1 MSRHRTVRGTSPV
14 RALVVISF
22 LALAALIPSAAAVS
36 GQDLSDVR
44 MASDPAVS
52 AHHIAFQYDGDLWV
66 ANRDGSAARR
76 LTTHAGIESSPRF
89 SPDGRW
95 LAFTGEYDG
104 NVDVFVVPVAGG
116 APTRLTWHP
125 GPDVVLDWTPDSRA
139 VLFRSPRAV
148 HTNRHTQL
156 FTVSIDGG
164 QPEAIPVPHA
174 AKAAFSPDG
183 RRIAY
188 TPLSDATDQWKHY
201 RGGRTARIWLYDR
214 GDHAV
219 VEVPQPEGR
228 SNDTDPVWLGDRVYF
243 RSDRNGEFNIFA
255 YDIATG
261 RIDQLTSHQDF
272 PVVAVSGGA
281 GALIYEQA
289 GWLHLLDTAAGE
301 SHRLRIALTTDLADT
316 RPRFASGPQYLRN
329 YHLSPSGARAV
340 FEYRGN
346 IVTVPAE
353 HGDIRWL
360 TTSSDAHERSPAW
373 SPDGR
378 AIAWFSDAS
387 GEYEL
392 VVAPQDGRGEALRYR
407 LDGAGFYED
416 PRWSPDGSRISFT
429 DNSWSLYIL
438 ELANGRVRKVASEP
452 VYGPNKTLHH
462 AWSPDSRWLAY
473 TLNTRTY
480 HQQVH
485 LHEVATGRSTVITEG
500 LADVAEPVFD
510 ASGKYLWFLASTD
523 AGPVREWFAQSNQDM
538 RMSGSLYLA
547 VLARGEESPLKGRSD
562 EERPRDPAAANA
574 GAAGGGSGSDA
585 SAGGSARATTGS
597 GAAGAP
603 PPTVTVDFDG
613 LAERIVAVPAG
624 TGRFRALQPG
634 SAGQLYYLRAE
645 DDGGWGLRRF
655 DLEER
660 EEETLLPDAV
670 AYTLSDDRKKLLAR
684 VGPNWLIADAGK
696 VDPAKGRIATGD
708 IRPRVDPRAEWRQ
721 MLREAWRIN
730 RDYFYDPGMHG
741 AEWAAVWARYEPF
754 LDHLTNRDD
763 LARLIRWMLSELA
776 VGHSYSGG
784 GDYGARPDRVPGGL
798 LGAEYDVADGRYRF
812 ARVFGGLNWTPELRS
827 PLTEPGVDV
836 RAGEYLL
843 AVDGVEI
850 RPPENLFRRFE
861 NTAGR
866 QVQITIGPR
875 PDGRGARTVTVV
887 PVESEMALRNRD
899 WVEGNIRKVHAAT
912 GGRVAY
918 VYVPNTAALG
928 HEYFKRYFFPQAH
941 LDAII
946 VDERYNG
953 GGQVADYYID
963 LLRRPYSAHWAT
975 RYGDDIRTPI
985 AAIHGPKVMIID
997 ETAGSGGDLLPWM
1010 FREYGLGKLIGRRTW
1025 GGLVGILGFPVLMDG
1040 GSVTAPNLAFWTEE
1054 EGFGIE
1060 NVGVPP
1066 DIEVE
1071 QWPADVI
1078 AGRDPQLERAI
1089 QQLLTEL
1096 DQNPPAQPVR
1106 PPFPVRVR
1114 R

>member
-1 MSRHRTVRGTSPV
+1 MSRPRSVRGASPY
-14 RALVVISF
+14 RALALIVF
-22 LALAALIPSAAAVS
+22 LVLAATPLAA
-36 GQDLSDVR
+36 QDLTDVR
-44 MASDPAVS
+44 MASDPAIS
-52 AHHIAFQYDGDLWV
+52 AHHVAFQYDGDLWV
-66 ANRDGSAARR
+66 ASRDGSAARR
-76 LTTHAGIESSPRF
+76 LTTHAGIEANPRF
-89 SPDGRW
+89 SPDGRF

-104 NVDVFVVPVAGG
+104 NTDVFVVPVAGG

-125 GPDVVLDWTPDSRA
+125 GADVVLDWTPDGA
-139 VLFRSPRAV
+139 AILFRSARAV

-156 FTVSIDGG
+156 FTVPRDGG
-164 QPEAIPVPHA
+164 QPEAMPVPHA

-188 TPLSDATDQWKHY
+188 TPLGDATDQWKHY

-214 GDHAV
+214 ADHSV
-219 VEVPQPEGR
+219 VEIPQPVGR
-228 SNDTDPVWLGDRVYF
+228 SNDTDPVWMGGQVFF
-243 RSDRNGEFNIFA
+243 RSDRNGEFNLFA
-255 YDIATG
+255 YDVATG
-261 RIDQLTSHQDF
+261 RIDQLTHHDDF
-272 PVVAVSGGA
+272 PVVAVSGGG
-281 GALIYEQA
+281 GAIIYEQA
-289 GWLHLLDTAAGE
+289 GYLHVMDPGAG
-301 SHRLRIALTTDLADT
+301 SADRLRIALTTDLRDT

-329 YHLSPSGARAV
+329 HHVSPSGARAV

-353 HGDIRWL
+353 KGDVRYL
-360 TTSSDAHERSPAW
+360 TTTSDSHERSPAW

-378 AIAWFSDAS
+378 SIAYFSDAS

-392 VVAPQDGRGEALRYR
+392 VVAPQDGRGEARRYR

-416 PRWSPDGSRISFT
+416 PKWSPDGSRISFT

-438 ELANGRVRKVASEP
+438 ELANGRARQVASER

-480 HQQVH
+480 FQQVH
-485 LHEVATGRSTVITEG
+485 LHEVATGRSTVITDG
-500 LADVAEPVFD
+500 LSDVAEPVFD
-510 ASGKYLWFLASTD
+510 AGGEYLYFFASTD
-523 AGPVREWFAQSNQDM
+523 AGPVRQWFAQSGADM
-538 RMSGSLYLA
+538 ELTGTLYLA
-547 VLARGEESPLKGRSD
+547 VLPEGVASPLKSESD
-562 EERPRDPAAANA
+562 EEQPAGEASAAPGRGGGNTASGDPA
-574 GAAGGGSGSDA
+574 
-585 SAGGSARATTGS
+585 
-597 GAAGAP
+597 

-613 LAERIVAVPAG
+613 LAQRIVAIPVG
-624 TGRFRALQPG
+624 TGRFRSLQPG
-634 SAGQLYYLRAE
+634 AAGQLYYLRAQDE
-645 DDGGWGLRRF
+645 GGWGLRRY
-655 DLEER
+655 DLDKR
-660 EEETLLPDAV
+660 EEDTLLPGAV
-670 AYTLSDDRKKLLAR
+670 AYTLSADNKKVLAR
-684 VGPNWLIADAGK
+684 VGQNWLMADAGK
-696 VDPAKGRIATGD
+696 IDPSKGRIATGD
-708 IRPRVDPRAEWRQ
+708 IQLRVDPRAEWAQ

-741 AEWAAVWARYEPF
+741 ADWDAVWAKYEPF
-754 LDHLTNRDD
+754 LPHLTNRDD

-784 GDYGARPDRVPGGL
+784 GDYPNRPDRVPGGL
-798 LGAEYDVADGRYRF
+798 LGADYDVADGRYRF
-812 ARVFGGLNWTPELRS
+812 SKVYGGLNWTPDLRS

-836 RAGEYLL
+836 GAGEFLL

-850 RPPENLFRRFE
+850 RPPENLFSRFE

-866 QVQITIGPR
+866 QVQLTVGPR
-875 PDGRGARTVTVV
+875 ADGRNARTVTVV
-887 PVESEMALRNRD
+887 PIPSEMALRNRD
-899 WVEGNIRKVHAAT
+899 WVEGNIQKVHAAT
-912 GGRVAY
+912 DGRVAY
-918 VYVPNTAALG
+918 VYVPNTAGLG

-946 VDERYNG
+946 IDERYNG

-963 LLRRPYSAHWAT
+963 ILRRPYSAHWAT
-975 RYGDDIRTPI
+975 RYGEDIRTPI
-985 AAIHGPKVMIID
+985 AAIHGPKAMIID

-1010 FREYGLGKLIGRRTW
+1010 FREYELGTLIGRRTW

-1040 GSVTAPNLAFWTEE
+1040 GSVTAPNLAFWTEA
-1054 EGFGIE
+1054 EGFGVE

-1089 QQLLTEL
+1089 REILAEL
-1096 DQNPPAQPVR
+1096 DASPPTHPVR

-1114 R
+1114 P

>member
-1 MSRHRTVRGTSPV
+1 MFLCRSARGSGSRWV
-14 RALVVISF
+14 LVFIAILFSYTP
-22 LALAALIPSAAAVS
+22 LPA
-36 GQDLSDVR
+36 QDLADVR
-44 MASDPAVS
+44 MVSDPAIS
-52 AHHIAFQYDGDLWV
+52 GQHIAFQYDGDLWV

-76 LTTHAGIESSPRF
+76 LTTHAGIESNPRF

-104 NVDVFVVPVAGG
+104 NTDVFVVPVAGG
-116 APTRLTWHP
+116 SPTRLTWHP
-125 GPDVVLDWTPDSRA
+125 GADVVQGWTPDGRA
-139 VLFRSPRAV
+139 VLFRSARSV
-148 HTNRHTQL
+148 HTTRHTQL
-156 FTVSIDGG
+156 FTVAVEGG

-174 AKAAFSPDG
+174 AKATFSPDG

-201 RGGRTARIWLYDR
+201 RGGRHARIWLYDR
-214 GDHAV
+214 SDHAV

-228 SNDTDPVWLGDRVYF
+228 SNDTDPVWLDGHVYF
-243 RSDRNGEFNIFA
+243 RSDRNGEFNIFS
-255 YDIATG
+255 YHVATG
-261 RIDQLTSHQDF
+261 QVEQLTHHEDF

-281 GALIYEQA
+281 GSLIYEQA
-289 GWLHLLDTAAGE
+289 GWLHVLDPATRRGQ
-301 SHRLRIALTTDLADT
+301 RLRIAVTTDLADA
-316 RPRFASGPQYLRN
+316 RPRYVSGPQYLRN
-329 YHLSPSGARAV
+329 YHISPSGARAV

-346 IVTVPAE
+346 IATVPAE
-353 HGDIRWL
+353 HGDVRYL
-360 TTSSDAHERSPAW
+360 TASSHTHERSPAW

-378 AIAWFSDAS
+378 WIAYFSDAS

-392 VVAPQDGRGEALRYR
+392 VVAPQAGRGDVRRYR
-407 LDGAGFYED
+407 IDGAGFYED
-416 PRWSPDGSRISFT
+416 PKWSPDGTRISFT
-429 DNSWSLYIL
+429 DNSWSLYVL
-438 ELANGRVRKVASEP
+438 ELDGGRVSKVASERI
-452 VYGPNKTLHH
+452 YGPNKTLHH

-480 HQQVH
+480 FQQVH

-500 LADVAEPVFD
+500 LSDVAEPVFD
-510 ASGKYLWFLASTD
+510 ASGRYLYFFASTD

-538 RMSGSLYLA
+538 DLSGTLYLA
-547 VLARGEESPLKGRSD
+547 VLARGEESPLKSRSD
-562 EERPRDPAAANA
+562 EERPDGARPDGERPDGEPSAARS
-574 GAAGGGSGSDA
+574 GGNRSG
-585 SAGGSARATTGS
+585 GE
-597 GAAGAP
+597 
-603 PPTVTVDFDG
+603 PTVTVDFDG
-613 LAERIVAVPAG
+613 LAERIVTIPVG
-624 TGRFRALQPG
+624 SGQFRSLQPG
-634 SAGQLYYLRAE
+634 EAGQLYYLRDQDE
-645 DDGGWGLRRF
+645 GGWGLRRF
-655 DLEER
+655 DLDKR
-660 EEETLLPDAV
+660 EEQTLLPGAT
-670 AYTLSDDRKKLLAR
+670 AFALSADNKKLLAR
-684 VGPNWLIADAGK
+684 VGQNWLISDAGR
-696 VDPAKGRIATGD
+696 VDASRGRIATGD
-708 IRPRVDPRAEWRQ
+708 IRLRVDPAAEWRQ

-741 AEWAAVWARYEPF
+741 ADWDGVWARYEPF
-754 LDHLTNRDD
+754 LDHLTNRAD

-776 VGHSYSGG
+776 VGHSYSSG
-784 GDYGARPDRVPGGL
+784 GDYGRRPDRVPGGL
-798 LGAEYDVADGRYRF
+798 LGADYEVADGRYRF
-812 ARVFGGLNWTPELRS
+812 ARVFGGLNWTPALRS

-850 RPPENLFRRFE
+850 RPPENIFSRFE

-866 QVQITIGPR
+866 QVQITVGPR
-875 PDGRGARTVTVV
+875 PDGRDARTVTVV
-887 PVESEMALRNRD
+887 PVASEAALRNRA
-899 WVEGNIRKVHAAT
+899 WVEGNIQKVHAAT
-912 GGRVAY
+912 DGRVAY
-918 VYVPNTAALG
+918 VYVPNTTTLG

-946 VDERYNG
+946 IDERYNG

-975 RYGDDIRTPI
+975 RYGEDIRTPI

-1010 FREYGLGKLIGRRTW
+1010 FREYGMGKLIGRPTW

-1040 GSVTAPNLAFWTEE
+1040 GSVTAPNLAFWTEA

-1071 QWPADVI
+1071 QWPADVV

-1089 QQLLTEL
+1089 QQIMAEL
-1096 DQNPPAQPVR
+1096 EANPPAQPRR

-1114 R
+1114 